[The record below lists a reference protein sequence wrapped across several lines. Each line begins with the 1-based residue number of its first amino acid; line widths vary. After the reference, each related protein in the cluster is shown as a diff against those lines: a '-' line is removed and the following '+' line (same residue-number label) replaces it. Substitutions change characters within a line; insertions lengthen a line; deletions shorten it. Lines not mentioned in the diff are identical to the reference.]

1 MEPVGSRPSGEKV
14 KCLLRLRFTRRLLC
28 GIQAL
33 CIYIVCVCVCVLAFK
48 ELIIW
53 IHVISNCAFGQYFLW
68 KYSHND
74 FWTGFLSRCGRETV
88 NTQTCF
94 CTHTHT
100 NTCVQTKSQGSS
112 ARGVCQKAPEIISHS
127 KQNPGTADRPWA
139 CTPEHSRQT
148 AGTSLVAGAVGSG
161 VRALGLKPTQTRL
174 KLMSPSLDKPEPDWG
189 CCCSHRAKCRGD
201 YKGMYQRWG
210 WTVDAEEWQE
220 QISPKL

>member
-1 MEPVGSRPSGEKV
+1 MIVSGRDANRTFIFPRCCFNHEAERGVKRGVFVFYSLLLSPHLLTFLHGHILATRDTKKHTHSAAHTANMEPVGSRPSGEKV

-88 NTQTCF
+88 NTQTF
-94 CTHTHT
+94 VCTHTHT
-100 NTCVQTKSQGSS
+100 QILAYKQSRRAQ
-112 ARGVCQKAPEIISHS
+112 APE
-127 KQNPGTADRPWA
+127 AFAR
-139 CTPEHSRQT
+139 R
-148 AGTSLVAGAVGSG
+148 
-161 VRALGLKPTQTRL
+161 RL
-174 KLMSPSLDKPEPDWG
+174 
-189 CCCSHRAKCRGD
+189 R
-201 YKGMYQRWG
+201 
-210 WTVDAEEWQE
+210 
-220 QISPKL
+220 

>member
-1 MEPVGSRPSGEKV
+1 MWLAIVPLVSTFSENIHIMTSG
-14 KCLLRLRFTRRLLC
+14 
-28 GIQAL
+28 QAFSPG
-33 CIYIVCVCVCVLAFK
+33 ADGK
-48 ELIIW
+48 QST
-53 IHVISNCAFGQYFLW
+53 HKRASA
-68 KYSHND
+68 
-74 FWTGFLSRCGRETV
+74 
-88 NTQTCF
+88 
-94 CTHTHT
+94 HTHT